1 MFYLIKYFYDFTKNR
16 VMKEGWKDSLDALKA
31 VHVGRHHS
39 GVPLGLAVDFVKIN
53 GLLKIKFYK
62 V

>member
-1 MFYLIKYFYDFTKNR
+1 
-16 VMKEGWKDSLDALKA
+16 MKEGWKDSLDALKA

>member
-1 MFYLIKYFYDFTKNR
+1 M
-16 VMKEGWKDSLDALKA
+16 MQEGAEDCLDALKA